1 MPESPLNR
9 TCEIFQNCL
18 TKKKKKK
25 KRKKFS
31 IPPPIPAGEMAAS
44 RPMREDAGKGRQRS
58 FKFERNS
65 LNMMVCCVKNKLLKQ
80 TRCQR
85 QKQNKRKNKQNKG
98 ENTTKQTWSRFGCKG
113 RKRTFFLGKNVN
125 RIEDAF
131 LENFSANRRPS
142 ACLSSYKSEMPL
154 ILTIPADFQLSS
166 YTCLSDKS

>member
-98 ENTTKQTWSRFGCKG
+98 ENTTKQTGSRLGCFHSMLKGEKG
-113 RKRTFFLGKNVN
+113 R
-125 RIEDAF
+125 
-131 LENFSANRRPS
+131 FSS
-142 ACLSSYKSEMPL
+142 AKMSIGLKTPFWKIFQPIGGLQLASVHIKARCL
-154 ILTIPADFQLSS
+154 
-166 YTCLSDKS
+166 